1 MLGMILKI
9 GSAKESGMRFVL
21 ISMAWLGLSCNAMA
35 ADDIMANYYG
45 NTVIGK
51 SALGESHT
59 HYKADHTFTADLSSD
74 QGSMQ
79 TQGTWAMN
87 DKGEICRT
95 YSIPIPGFPSVIC
108 NPWSAHKIGD
118 QWQTTFNGRTSEVSL
133 VAGIQ

>member
-1 MLGMILKI
+1 
-9 GSAKESGMRFVL
+9 MRFTPVIL
-21 ISMAWLGLSCNAMA
+21 AAGLGLSFTALA
-35 ADDIMANYYG
+35 ADDIMANLYG

-51 SALGESHT
+51 SAVGESHT

-74 QGSMQ
+74 QGSMS
-79 TQGTWAMN
+79 TSGTWELN

-95 YSIPIPGFPSVIC
+95 YTTPIPGFPSVIC

-118 QWQTTFNGRTSEVSL
+118 KWQTTFNGRTSEVTL

>member
-1 MLGMILKI
+1 
-9 GSAKESGMRFVL
+9 MRFGLVFA
-21 ISMAWLGLSCNAMA
+21 IGIGLSFAALA
-35 ADDIMANYYG
+35 ADDPMASYYG

-79 TQGTWAMN
+79 TQGTWELN
-87 DKGEICRT
+87 DKGEVCRT
-95 YSIPIPGFPSVIC
+95 YSTPIPGFPSVIC
-108 NPWSAHKIGD
+108 NPWSAHKVGD
-118 QWQTTFNGRTSEVSL
+118 RWQVTFNGRTSEASL

>member
-1 MLGMILKI
+1 V
-9 GSAKESGMRFVL
+9 RFVP
-21 ISMAWLGLSCNAMA
+21 ISVVLLALSCATWA

-59 HYKADHTFTADLSSD
+59 HYKADHTFSADLSSD

-79 TQGTWAMN
+79 TDGTWALN

-95 YSIPIPGFPSVIC
+95 YTTPIPGFPNVLC
-108 NPWSAHKIGD
+108 NAWSAHRIGD
-118 QWQTTFNGRTSEVSL
+118 HWQVTVNGRTSEVSL
-133 VAGIQ
+133 LAGIQ

>member
-1 MLGMILKI
+1 
-9 GSAKESGMRFVL
+9 MRFIHTSIAL
-21 ISMAWLGLSCNAMA
+21 LALSPTGFA

-51 SALGESHT
+51 SVLGESHT
-59 HYKADHTFTADLSSD
+59 HYKADHTFSADLSSD

-79 TQGTWAMN
+79 TDGTWALN

-95 YSIPIPGFPSVIC
+95 YSTPIPGFPSVLC
-108 NPWSAHKIGD
+108 NVWSAHKIGD
-118 QWQTTFNGRTSEVSL
+118 HWQTTVNGRTSEVSL